1 MEAPTNVEVWKNSSN
16 GMRWYTKFDTMGRET
31 SKTIGPSRT
40 FTLTVLERQVNQE
53 KAAMPEMDL
62 FRDGTFVLVKAA
74 DETNRDEID
83 SVNALTDKDLGEIAY
98 KVVDD
103 PSYID
108 KVLKEIDSPI
118 VINRLL
124 EFLVAEDASVS
135 AIDKTKAA
143 YGEADDSVKA
153 TRRTVVTTTPAPQI

>member
-1 MEAPTNVEVWKNSSN
+1 MDAPTNVEVWKNSSN

-31 SKTIGPSRT
+31 SKTIGANRT

-53 KAAMPEMDL
+53 KAAMADMDL
-62 FRDGTFVLVKAA
+62 FRDGTFVLVKEA
-74 DETNRDEID
+74 DETNHDEIE
-83 SVNALTDKDLGEIAY
+83 SVNALTDKDLEEITY

-103 PSYID
+103 PGYID
-108 KVLKEIDSPI
+108 KVLKNIDSAI

-143 YGEADDSVKA
+143 FGEADDSIKA
-153 TRRTVVTTTPAPQI
+153 TRRTVVTTAPVPTI